1 MMEEKKVWKVIR
13 IINYILLSAFVV
25 CTAVMLSKVI
35 AMKILPAKYIAIMIT
50 FTIII
55 VSLNLILRKKK
66 AVNIIMSIV
75 CVAMSVVYIF
85 GYQVVNKVDEV
96 VDKVTEGGD
105 VQVTVMEIRVLA
117 DNTTDSMSQLEEY
130 TIGFMKTR
138 DRSYTNKVFDAI
150 LEEAG
155 DTFVGKEYADDP
167 TLLVDALYNGEVDA
181 IIISA
186 VYVGVLEE
194 IEGYE
199 DFATKTKVVEE
210 VEIEEKIALRNEFNS
225 QMSQTTPST
234 DSTEETT
241 TNNSGSQG
249 GSSGGHNYGQ
259 YGEWG
264 GGFVYKEPTSAAD
277 MDKSAF
283 VIYIS
288 GIDTYGNV
296 NRKSRSDV
304 NILMVVNTE
313 TKKVLLVNTPR
324 DYYVPLSISNG
335 VPDKLTHA
343 GNYGV
348 EVSRDTLGLLY
359 GVNADYY
366 VRMNFTGFID
376 VIDAMGGIDV
386 YSEYAFTSNGL
397 DFVSGLNTG
406 LSGRE
411 ALIFARERK
420 QFASGDNQRGKNQM
434 ALITAMIKK
443 AATKEVIFNYKEVLD
458 AIAGSFQTNFTS
470 EEIFALVKMQ
480 MNDLASWSVETYS
493 VTGTGSRNVTFSVP
507 SKEGYVMIPNYDTV
521 ETARGKI
528 RAVLSGE

>member
-1 MMEEKKVWKVIR
+1 MEEKKLWKVIR
-13 IINYILLSAFVV
+13 IINYILLAAFVV
-25 CTAVMLSKVI
+25 CTTVMLSKVI

-66 AVNIIMSIV
+66 AANIIMSIV

-225 QMSQTTPST
+225 QMSQTTTPST
-234 DSTEETT
+234 DGTEEPT
-241 TNNSGSQG
+241 TNNG
-249 GSSGGHNYGQ
+249 GSSGGHDYGQ

-313 TKKVLLVNTPR
+313 TKKVLLYRLLMVL
-324 DYYVPLSISNG
+324 LS
-335 VPDKLTHA
+335 
-343 GNYGV
+343 
-348 EVSRDTLGLLY
+348 
-359 GVNADYY
+359 
-366 VRMNFTGFID
+366 
-376 VIDAMGGIDV
+376 
-386 YSEYAFTSNGL
+386 
-397 DFVSGLNTG
+397 
-406 LSGRE
+406 
-411 ALIFARERK
+411 
-420 QFASGDNQRGKNQM
+420 
-434 ALITAMIKK
+434 
-443 AATKEVIFNYKEVLD
+443 
-458 AIAGSFQTNFTS
+458 
-470 EEIFALVKMQ
+470 
-480 MNDLASWSVETYS
+480 ETFE
-493 VTGTGSRNVTFSVP
+493 N
-507 SKEGYVMIPNYDTV
+507 
-521 ETARGKI
+521 
-528 RAVLSGE
+528 